1 MGLGSHVSE
10 EAVVI
15 NKETTTIVWMS
26 GVTVIE
32 PSHRIEDD
40 AIVFGAT
47 IDGVWKENFRMTF
60 GGHKETKAMALE
72 TMRRL

>member
-1 MGLGSHVSE
+1 M
-10 EAVVI
+10 I
-15 NKETTTIVWMS
+15 NKETMTIVWMS

-32 PSHRIEDD
+32 PAQRIEDD

-60 GGHKETKAMALE
+60 GGHKETKAMALATLE